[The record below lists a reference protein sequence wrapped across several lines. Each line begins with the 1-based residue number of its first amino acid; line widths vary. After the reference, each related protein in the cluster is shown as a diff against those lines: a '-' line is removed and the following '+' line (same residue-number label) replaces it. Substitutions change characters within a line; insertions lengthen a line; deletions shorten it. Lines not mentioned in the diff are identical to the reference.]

1 MLDFDMI
8 ASPNYA
14 FQIYDGDGS
23 AFGESAPPGSA
34 EAEHEFA
41 RFFTEETHEN
51 HTEIEFDGRGDY
63 GPFLA
68 AGVATGGIACGAEGI
83 KTVEE
88 AEMFGGIAGVAYEY
102 VLSSPFFSPFL
113 SNAEIPAQSHS
124 ERSC

>member
-1 MLDFDMI
+1 MLDFDMM

-23 AFGESAPPGSA
+23 AFGESGPPGSA

-41 RFFTEETHEN
+41 RFFTEEAHEN
-51 HTEIEFDGRGDY
+51 HTEIEFDGRSDY

-68 AGVATGGIACGAEGI
+68 AGVATGGIACGAEAI

-88 AEMFGGIAGVAYEY
+88 ASMFGGVAGVAYEQVFPISY
-102 VLSSPFFSPFL
+102 SP
-113 SNAEIPAQSHS
+113 SHS
-124 ERSC
+124 LPPETFTKTYL